1 MVEIATF
8 LIGAAAV
15 VMVFLSSPLRG
26 LIVYVAVLAWY
37 PSFLS
42 VPIGTIDMTVARM
55 VMLAFFVKLL
65 LQGNLTK
72 QFRFEKI
79 DKLIIVYF
87 LAEVLAGATTA
98 ESFGQF
104 LENRA
109 GAMFD
114 MVLPYFAVRL
124 AIRNKQ
130 EYLSLLKAILVIAV
144 PLAAFGLWQCLTGN
158 NPFGFL
164 WRYYAWAASDM
175 PFTPMSRSGLYRANV
190 VFPHPIMYGLFFA
203 MFGPVCMGLL
213 RQPRPKRPTYYAG
226 LAVMG
231 VGVFASMSGG
241 PMFALMLAMSF
252 VLFYRYRKLWR
263 VAVGVT
269 VAMCLLVEV
278 ASNRHFYDVIGRFT
292 FSASTAWYRSRL
304 IEIAFFE
311 GGMSGHWLTGYGQ
324 VDPGWGPRIDL
335 REFTDIVNHYILV
348 LARYGLVGLI
358 PFIVVLIAVF
368 KKLVEALRLSVSQED
383 RWLTWCVMASLFGLL
398 GGFFT
403 VSLFGQPV
411 VVFYMIIGFGA
422 IMPRIV
428 GKKVVRR
435 RERTIATESQGMLL
449 DESDLIP
456 EHL

>member
-1 MVEIATF
+1 
-8 LIGAAAV
+8 
-15 VMVFLSSPLRG
+15 
-26 LIVYVAVLAWY
+26 
-37 PSFLS
+37 
-42 VPIGTIDMTVARM
+42 MTVARM
-55 VMLAFFVKLL
+55 VMLAFFVKLF

-72 QFRFEKI
+72 QFRFEQI
-79 DKLIIVYF
+79 DKLLIVYF
-87 LAEVLAGATTA
+87 AAEVLAGATTA
-98 ESFGQF
+98 DSFGQF

-109 GAMFD
+109 GAMFE

-124 AIRNKQ
+124 VIRNKH

-144 PLAAFGLWQCLTGN
+144 PLATLGLWQCLTGN

-164 WRYYAWAASDM
+164 WRYYAWATDM
-175 PFTPMSRSGLYRANV
+175 SFTPMHRSGLFRANV

-263 VAVGVT
+263 LAVGVT
-269 VAMCLLVEV
+269 VALCLMVEV

-292 FSASTAWYRSRL
+292 FSSSTAWYRSRL
-304 IEIAFFE
+304 IEVALFE

-324 VDPGWGPRIDL
+324 ADPGWGPRIDF
-335 REFTDIVNHYILV
+335 REFTDIVNHYVLV

-358 PFIVVLIAVF
+358 PFIVLLVAVI
-368 KKLVEALRLSVSQED
+368 KKLIEALRMSVTEED

-403 VSLFGQPV
+403 VSLFGQPI
-411 VVFYMIIGFGA
+411 VVFYMIMGFSA
-422 IMPRIV
+422 IMPRLV
-428 GKKVVRR
+428 GKNAVRPR
-435 RERTIATESQGMLL
+435 GKTIAADSQGALL
-449 DESDLIP
+449 GESVPIRDNL
-456 EHL
+456 